1 MGPVNLNRA
10 VMRKIGVALA
20 VVSITAGCST
30 KLEGTAASQFP
41 GTSTSAAPGNS
52 TAAEPNQAGR
62 PATGQQVLADW
73 VGAVIAGDY
82 KRACTDMA
90 DASVTPAK
98 PYTAAM
104 CDPGDA
110 KVKTMERVLKGLKEG
125 FTPANSTGKPEVK
138 VTGPAPTGDS
148 ATIAADKITVNGQT
162 LDQVVLANSTGVQ
175 PGQTNFTFGVS
186 KIEGGW
192 YVTDFNLDF

>member
-1 MGPVNLNRA
+1 
-10 VMRKIGVALA
+10 MRKIGVALA

-30 KLEGTAASQFP
+30 KLPGTATSPLP
-41 GTSTSAAPGNS
+41 GTSPSAAAGNS
-52 TAAEPNQAGR
+52 KAAESNQAGR

-90 DASVTPAK
+90 DASVTPPK

-104 CDPGDA
+104 CDPSEP
-110 KVKTMERVLKGLKEG
+110 KVKTMERVLKGLREG

-175 PGQTNFTFGVS
+175 PGQTNFTFGVG
-186 KIEGGW
+186 KIDGGW
-192 YVTDFNLDF
+192 YVTEFNLDF

>member
-1 MGPVNLNRA
+1 MNRA

-20 VVSITAGCST
+20 VAGITAGCST
-30 KLEGTAASQFP
+30 QLEGTAVSQFP
-41 GTSTSAAPGNS
+41 GTSVSAAPGNS
-52 TAAEPNQAGR
+52 KVAEPDQAGR

-90 DASVTPAK
+90 DVSASPPKV
-98 PYTAAM
+98 YTAAT
-104 CDPGDA
+104 CDPA
-110 KVKTMERVLKGLKEG
+110 NAEIKTMERVLKGLRET
-125 FTPANSTGKPEVK
+125 FTPANSTGKPEVQ

-148 ATIAADKITVNGQT
+148 ATIAADKITVNGKT
-162 LDQVVLANSTGVQ
+162 LDEVVLANSTGVK
-175 PGQTNFTFGVS
+175 PGETNITFGVS
-186 KIEGGW
+186 KVEGGW